1 MRRPSPQTRAL
12 NGDSTGISSS
22 GRFCAGAAVSCV
34 VGGMRTSGGT
44 YRRLPASS
52 GPVVQAVRRA
62 DRADTPTKSR
72 NISDKRVRVGGM
84 TALRKRPQ
92 GRPSLGERRLISA
105 PILIEV
111 AERIER
117 LSQLSRTSMSTII
130 SDLVVRHSSEIDP
143 SAPWES
149 PEPHIGHEG
158 RRAIPSRIPVDVA
171 DLIDRQSRASG
182 RAMGRIVADL
192 VERHSSEIDP
202 DPLEVGAA
210 QPRLVFEEATRR
222 TA

>member
-1 MRRPSPQTRAL
+1 
-12 NGDSTGISSS
+12 
-22 GRFCAGAAVSCV
+22 
-34 VGGMRTSGGT
+34 
-44 YRRLPASS
+44 
-52 GPVVQAVRRA
+52 
-62 DRADTPTKSR
+62 
-72 NISDKRVRVGGM
+72 M

-92 GRPSLGERRLISA
+92 GRPSLGERRLISS

-117 LSQLSRTSMSTII
+117 LSQLSATSMSTII

-143 SAPWES
+143 GAPWES
-149 PEPHIGHEG
+149 PEPHIGHEE
-158 RRAIPSRIPVDVA
+158 RRAIPTRIPVDVA

-210 QPRLVFEEATRR
+210 QPRLVFEEGTGR
-222 TA
+222 TG